1 MNYQEFKQ
9 AVIAA
14 AKEKAIIMKEA
25 IREDRKNVEIIFET
39 VKNKN
44 L

>member
-14 AKEKAIIMKEA
+14 AKDKE
-25 IREDRKNVEIIFET
+25 
-39 VKNKN
+39 VKD
-44 L
+44 LEQEMMLY